1 MTVWEAIILG
11 IVQGV
16 TEFLPISSSG
26 HLVIVQS
33 WLGIHEGAF
42 TFDAVIHFGSL
53 LAVTVALRQELWLIV
68 RGLFGGQE
76 EEARSG
82 RRLMVLVILGTLPL
96 ILVGLTLRDAVDM
109 AFTSV
114 YLSALMLYVT
124 GALLWLAEKS
134 PRSGQVETVSTVRTL
149 GVTWRHSL
157 WMGLFQALAVLPG
170 LSRSGVTIAAG
181 MMSGLGR
188 ETAARFSFLLS
199 IPAIAGATI
208 LEMRTVLREDLSAT
222 ISNEVLVVGTV
233 AAGVSSYLAI
243 ALLLRF
249 LRRGS
254 LMGFVYYTWA
264 LATVVLAITYF
275 GRAG

>member
-275 GRAG
+275 GQAG